1 MKNLKR
7 VFPLLLALV
16 LTFSLFAGATAFAAD
31 DEIVINFPS
40 IWVGTDSKAA
50 YMSKLIDDFNAENA
64 GKIKVVVEEQ
74 TDYQAYRDKIRT
86 TITTGSAPD
95 LCILDTTFDIKAY
108 AESGKFMDLTPYLEE
123 GWGKNFTDGA
133 FDAWSVD
140 GKVSILP
147 FESAIFPIIYNTE
160 ILKEAGWDK
169 FPATKDEFVQML
181 KDVKAAG
188 YNAVGQ
194 MAGDNAWTS
203 MLWYSLLAEAL
214 GGKDMYADGLDN
226 PIFAEADEALKEMY
240 DYTFE
245 GAVSATASDVNG
257 HWIARDTALYLNGP
271 GWIGNLYKED
281 NAVDGVLL
289 ADVCDVAVLPETEG
303 LVTTVQGFLA
313 AAKQDDPAKEPA
325 VVKFLQYLTDPEHV
339 SELALSSGA
348 MFFVKYTP
356 SPETSEIA
364 QKFTELANNAE
375 FTVLHVN
382 GAFPTAFSTEFP
394 TAVQNLVLGE
404 VDGQGFVDELQLA
417 IDMAE

>member
-1 MKNLKR
+1 MKKLLS
-7 VFPLLLALV
+7 LLLVMIMVVALAV
-16 LTFSLFAGATAFAAD
+16 PAYAAD

-50 YMSKLIDDFNAENA
+50 YMTKLIDDFNAENA
-64 GKIKVVVEEQ
+64 GSIKVVVEEQ

-108 AESGKFMDLTPYLEE
+108 AESGKFMDLTPYLED
-123 GWGKNFTDGA
+123 GWGANFTDGA

-160 ILKEAGWDK
+160 ILKAAGWDA
-169 FPATKDEFVQML
+169 FPTTKDDFIQML

-188 YNAVGQ
+188 FNAVGQ

-203 MLWYSLLAEAL
+203 MLWYSLLAEAA
-214 GGKDMYADGLDN
+214 GGKDMYADGLNN
-226 PIFAEADEALKEMY
+226 PIFADAAEALKEMY
-240 DYTFE
+240 NYTFD

-271 GWIGNLYKED
+271 WWIGNLYKED

-313 AAKQDDPAKEPA
+313 AAKQDDPAKEAA

-356 SPETSEIA
+356 SPDTSVIA